1 MDHMDLLKSYKKVI
15 SFPRKFK
22 NFDFTVRFLSLLIF
36 KRKYTM
42 KRLASLLPKTW
53 LEQSRT

>member
-1 MDHMDLLKSYKKVI
+1 MDLLKSYKKVI